1 MAISMVVL
9 LIPIALVVGLYRLRG
24 GEDVQVVDPSDAIGS
39 AQVAGLFPVAAPAG
53 LSDGWRSLSAQFT
66 RTGKTGELRVGY
78 LTPSGGQ
85 AQLIESNEDAAS
97 LSSREFNSQAQL
109 TGTTTVAGVAWQA
122 YQLGGERTALVR
134 TDANRTIIL
143 LGVADQAELQALAT
157 AVS

>member
-24 GEDVQVVDPSDAIGS
+24 GEDVQVADPFEAISS

-53 LSDGWRSLSAQFT
+53 LADGWRPLSAQFT
-66 RTGKTGELRVGY
+66 RTDNTGELRVGY
-78 LTPSGGQ
+78 LTPAGGQ
-85 AQLIESNEDAAS
+85 AQLIESNEDAAT
-97 LSSREFNSQAQL
+97 LSTREFKNQAQL
-109 TGTTTVAGVAWQA
+109 TGTITVAGVAWQA
-122 YQLGGERTALVR
+122 YQLGGDRTALVR

-143 LGVADQAELQALAT
+143 LGVADQAELQALAA